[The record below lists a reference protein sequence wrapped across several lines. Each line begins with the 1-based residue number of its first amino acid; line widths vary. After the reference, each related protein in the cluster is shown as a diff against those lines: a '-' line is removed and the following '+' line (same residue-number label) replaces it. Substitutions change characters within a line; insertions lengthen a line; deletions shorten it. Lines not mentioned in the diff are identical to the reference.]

1 MVILTTKLEKKS
13 IRGDQFCHI
22 FSSLN
27 RFNKMQI
34 NENHAKM
41 DKEKLM
47 ASVFLVKWM
56 DVSTALDRTASPALV
71 QI

>member
-1 MVILTTKLEKKS
+1 
-13 IRGDQFCHI
+13 
-22 FSSLN
+22 
-27 RFNKMQI
+27 MQI